1 MERESELSYL
11 SVHFASV
18 TKTEENDVTEY
29 TVSYVQ
35 HLTHNVHNIMYII
48 WCLTSME
55 TLRFIRDGEKGGM
68 EVGEEGEYIM
78 PLQTMYNGRFK
89 P

>member
-1 MERESELSYL
+1 MSNIS
-11 SVHFASV
+11 H
-18 TKTEENDVTEY
+18 
-29 TVSYVQ
+29 
-35 HLTHNVHNIMYII
+35 IMYII
-48 WCLTSME
+48 WCLTSTE
-55 TLRFIRDGEKGGM
+55 TLRFIRGREKGGM